1 MLARRLTLAGGLH
14 GPDALFDRGGA
25 GRLGPLLWH
34 NERMRLIGTRFMRKR
49 LFDVN
54 PDTERE
60 MLAELPAMLD
70 RIDAWVE
77 AGVLNSAELNAADFM
92 IAPSLAL
99 LCYRRDLRP
108 QIESRPA
115 GALVERVFSERSGAA
130 A

>member
-1 MLARRLTLAGGLH
+1 
-14 GPDALFDRGGA
+14 
-25 GRLGPLLWH
+25 
-34 NERMRLIGTRFMRKR
+34 MRLIGTRFMRKR

-54 PDTERE
+54 LETERE

-130 A
+130 G